1 MSTLSQF
8 GGTRSTKSIVNGFS
22 SSGYGPINLSAT
34 PGSVRMLNSGALTA
48 NTLKT
53 ILNVSGA
60 GIFHILG
67 ARTNNTTSRTVR
79 MRLTIDGTVVFD
91 STSAATMNP
100 ESGGLITGSTS
111 GTTPLPGA
119 TVVFNSSAVFEIASS
134 LTETDTI
141 TTLYVLEG
149 K

>member
-8 GGTRSTKSIVNGFS
+8 GGTRSTKSIVNGCS
-22 SSGYGPINLSAT
+22 SSGYAAINLNSI
-34 PGSVRMLNSGALTA
+34 PGSVRLLNSGALTA

-60 GIFHILG
+60 GIFHVLG
-67 ARTNNTTSRTVR
+67 ARTNDATIRTVR

-91 STSAATMNP
+91 STSAAAGANT
-100 ESGGLITGSTS
+100 GGLITGSS
-111 GTTPLPGA
+111 NGTTPLPGA

-141 TTLYVLEG
+141 STLYVLEG